1 MSGPNS
7 ILIHELR
14 HRLQTLEVDLR
25 EAAQAQVI
33 TEHDFH
39 VRIKRVERS
48 VIQAQKLL
56 SVTSA
61 QTLPTEI
68 PSQVDLPVMSDAS
81 RLEQKIVSR
90 FVKDTKAYTRELAA
104 KVRRTTDLAN
114 DASEGTSGWFKAMFR
129 LSWLKSQIRRAD
141 QDLESVRRARVVIED
156 FISKS
161 EISGNDPNPRKNQRD
176 LLAAFQEFEAATG
189 RVTSMRARLR
199 GEIAKNNELRQWLE
213 QYAIIR
219 RQNAEGQLPPEPEK
233 FNEAFKAAAE
243 RLTSAAKLAKER
255 LVIARQLAAALG
267 DSVEAKKQES
277 NIVATSNILETV
289 NGPQPLAATTAKL
302 GGRKTKKN
310 RPMSGPSDTKGVSL

>member
-1 MSGPNS
+1 MPIEWMRFNKIGDQRGNSCPSGRVLKPARIDAAERQMRRQFMSGPNS

-48 VIQAQKLL
+48 VLQAQKLL

-161 EISGNDPNPRKNQRD
+161 EISGNDPCV
-176 LLAAFQEFEAATG
+176 
-189 RVTSMRARLR
+189 RVFVARLL
-199 GEIAKNNELRQWLE
+199 K
-213 QYAIIR
+213 
-219 RQNAEGQLPPEPEK
+219 
-233 FNEAFKAAAE
+233 
-243 RLTSAAKLAKER
+243 
-255 LVIARQLAAALG
+255 
-267 DSVEAKKQES
+267 
-277 NIVATSNILETV
+277 
-289 NGPQPLAATTAKL
+289 TT
-302 GGRKTKKN
+302 N
-310 RPMSGPSDTKGVSL
+310 